1 MSTLSESQKNSLL
14 LSGSRCPL
22 RPGKQTTGKGQTPTG
37 HCIHK
42 GRELRDGLGEG
53 GHSPPTAAGI
63 QAKFSVSQITGKE
76 EGKKEREGREL
87 GRVCPFALGLFSMKV
102 GVRMALGGSGPQ

>member
-22 RPGKQTTGKGQTPTG
+22 RPGGKQRAKDSHLQGTAS
-37 HCIHK
+37 I
-42 GRELRDGLGEG
+42 REGSSEMGWRG

-63 QAKFSVSQITGKE
+63 QAKCSVSQITGKD
-76 EGKKEREGREL
+76 EGEKEREGRGL
-87 GRVCPFALGLFSMKV
+87 GRVCPFALGLFSMKA
-102 GVRMALGGSGPQ
+102 GVRMVLGGSGPQ